1 MFEVKLQIDRPPRVV
16 FAHLADV
23 ESAPRW
29 YEAVRRVDN
38 PSGRSV
44 ERGTHVTFH
53 RRIAGRDLT
62 NDVELNEFRPDAC
75 ICFTT
80 RDGPTPFTYR
90 YDLQPVGGG
99 TELTLKGEISGEG
112 LPGPLAL
119 LGPLVERSFARGMR
133 INLEAL
139 KRWIEC
145 A

>member
-1 MFEVKLQIDRPPRVV
+1 MFEIRLQIDRPPEVV
-16 FAHLADV
+16 FDHLADV

-38 PSGRSV
+38 PSGRPA

-62 NDVELNEFRPDAC
+62 NDVELSEFRPDAC
-75 ICFTT
+75 ISFTS
-80 RDGPTPFTYR
+80 RDGPTLFTYR
-90 YDLQPVGGG
+90 YGLRPVGGG

-112 LPGPLAL
+112 VPGPLAL
-119 LGPLVERSFARGMR
+119 LRPLAERAFARGMR

-139 KRWIEC
+139 KGWIES